1 MDKYWNEN
9 EQELCIVIA
18 NSEDHI
24 EINNNFNKLFKPL
37 QKMFDSIFGRYFYT
51 QPELRN
57 KAARDDIFLVC
68 MAKVYV
74 ALKNKYNTTKSSFS
88 FCSAVI
94 KHSIIDQLRRNSKD
108 YQLGC
113 IEDINL
119 EDTGDDDVKLD
130 YSELLDEV
138 KILRQNSNS
147 RIFNEYLNYIIDI
160 LETDFDENI
169 HRYLFSYV
177 VTTTCNITTKGMYTT
192 LLNNTPEHLQLQRL
206 AISMNKKYLAFN
218 TDSEDYNTIN
228 NELYLYDVE
237 NNSKKKYQ

>member
-1 MDKYWNEN
+1 MNYWDEQQ
-9 EQELCIVIA
+9 QELCVAIA

-24 EINNNFNKLFKPL
+24 EINNNFNKLFKAL
-37 QKMFDSIFGRYFYT
+37 QKMFDSIFNGYFYT

-74 ALKNKYNTTKSSFS
+74 ALKDKYNTTKSSFS

-94 KHSIIDQLRRNSKD
+94 KYSIIDQLRRNSKD

-119 EDTGDDDVKLD
+119 EDTDDEIKLD
-130 YSELLDEV
+130 YSILINEL
-138 KILRQNSNS
+138 KILRQNNNK
-147 RIFNEYLNYIIDI
+147 RIFNIYLNYIIDI

-177 VTTTCNITTKGMYTT
+177 VTTTCNITTKGMYTI
-192 LLNNTPEHLQLQRL
+192 LRKNTPEHLQLQRL
-206 AISMNKKYLAFN
+206 AISKNKKYLDFC

-228 NELYLYDVE
+228 NELYMYDVE
-237 NNSKKKYQ
+237 NNSKKKYK